1 MTMLFETNWRAGMGD
16 VSAAIDD
23 TMGECVTVIPV
34 TVPAVNF
41 PGIPDR
47 SRAVTV
53 MAVFTRQAK
62 TLIMGEN
69 HGRTR
74 GGVSV
79 SPLISTSEPVV
90 SFSYGVLPFPIL
102 QGYQI
107 ERCNGELFE
116 VTDVKPDGVARIVCP
131 VNQLGR
137 ELEAD

>member
-1 MTMLFETNWRAGMGD
+1 MTMLFDVNWRAGMGD
-16 VSAAIDD
+16 VSAAIDESF
-23 TMGECVTVIPV
+23 GEVVKVIPAEASK
-34 TVPAVNF
+34 PNF
-41 PGIPDR
+41 PTIPDP

-53 MAVFTRQAK
+53 TAVFTRQAK
-62 TLIMGEN
+62 TVIMGDN

-79 SPLISTSEPVV
+79 SPLVSTSEPVF
-90 SFSYGVLPFPIL
+90 SFGYGVLPFPIL

-137 ELEAD
+137 EQEAA